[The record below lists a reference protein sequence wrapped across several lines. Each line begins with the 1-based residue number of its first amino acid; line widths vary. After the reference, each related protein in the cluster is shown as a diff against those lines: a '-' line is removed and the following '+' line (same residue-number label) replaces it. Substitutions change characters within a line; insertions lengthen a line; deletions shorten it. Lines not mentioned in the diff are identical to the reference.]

1 MGTPE
6 ERLTNLNEL
15 MQQNAAAQQAQQ
27 ATQQQHADMMNSLI
41 NHQAAQ
47 TAHAQN
53 VAAAAA
59 TAPGLGPRRND
70 GEKLVA
76 KFFHC
81 QQFSGKPEH
90 WSDFAFRFK
99 RAARSQSNEVYRML
113 VEAETAED
121 RYDVL
126 GDDAENPELSGT
138 LYDVLCQHV
147 EGEGFMV
154 LKSMSAERNGFEAWI
169 SYSASIIRQP
179 SHEDSSSLR
188 RW

>member
-1 MGTPE
+1 MTS
-6 ERLTNLNEL
+6 LIEL
-15 MQQNAAAQQAQQ
+15 MQQNAVAQQLQQAAQ
-27 ATQQQHADMMNSLI
+27 QQQHADMMNSLI

-53 VAAAAA
+53 VAAAA
-59 TAPGLGPRRND
+59 PGLGPRRND

-76 KFFHC
+76 NFFQC

-121 RYDVL
+121 RYDIL

-147 EGEGFMV
+147 EGRVHGSEIDVGGV
-154 LKSMSAERNGFEAWI
+154 QRI
-169 SYSASIIRQP
+169 
-179 SHEDSSSLR
+179 
-188 RW
+188 

>member
-6 ERLTNLNEL
+6 ERLTSLIEL

-27 ATQQQHADMMNSLI
+27 ATQQQHADMMNQLI

-59 TAPGLGPRRND
+59 APGLGPRRND

-76 KFFHC
+76 KFFQC

-99 RAARSQSNEVYRML
+99 RAARSQSNEV
-113 VEAETAED
+113 
-121 RYDVL
+121 
-126 GDDAENPELSGT
+126 
-138 LYDVLCQHV
+138 
-147 EGEGFMV
+147 
-154 LKSMSAERNGFEAWI
+154 
-169 SYSASIIRQP
+169 
-179 SHEDSSSLR
+179 
-188 RW
+188 

>member
-6 ERLTNLNEL
+6 ERMTSLIEL

-53 VAAAAA
+53 AAAAA
-59 TAPGLGPRRND
+59 GASAPGMGPRRND
-70 GEKLVA
+70 GERLVA
-76 KFFHC
+76 KFFQC

-99 RAARSQSNEVYRML
+99 RAARSQNNEV
-113 VEAETAED
+113 
-121 RYDVL
+121 
-126 GDDAENPELSGT
+126 
-138 LYDVLCQHV
+138 
-147 EGEGFMV
+147 
-154 LKSMSAERNGFEAWI
+154 
-169 SYSASIIRQP
+169 
-179 SHEDSSSLR
+179 
-188 RW
+188 